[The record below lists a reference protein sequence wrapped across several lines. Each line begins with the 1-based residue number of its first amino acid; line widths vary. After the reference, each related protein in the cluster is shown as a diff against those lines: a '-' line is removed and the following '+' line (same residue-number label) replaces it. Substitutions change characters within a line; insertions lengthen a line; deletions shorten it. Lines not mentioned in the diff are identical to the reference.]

1 MCPLHHFE
9 AVQFLCLTP
18 KTPKAKD
25 PCWRGL
31 RHKGADQSSLCTG
44 KWLGKKPRD
53 RAIFVFVLLEA
64 RLQLWGS
71 GEEAWEVLSWVSPSG
86 PAWGKRDV
94 KRARAYGDAPAS
106 MISGCSLK
114 AGEGKLERKLCPR

>member
-25 PCWRGL
+25 PGWRGL
-31 RHKGADQSSLCTG
+31 TQGGRPEQSLHRQ
-44 KWLGKKPRD
+44 LVRKKPRD

-86 PAWGKRDV
+86 PAWGKGDV
-94 KRARAYGDAPAS
+94 KRARTYGDAPAS

-114 AGEGKLERKLCPR
+114 AGEGKRKETVS